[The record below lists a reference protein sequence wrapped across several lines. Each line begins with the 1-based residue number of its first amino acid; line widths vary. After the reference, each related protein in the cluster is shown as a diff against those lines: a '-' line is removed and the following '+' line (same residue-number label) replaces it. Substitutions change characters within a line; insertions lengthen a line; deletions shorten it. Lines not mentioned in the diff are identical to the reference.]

1 MPLARMIRTYQ
12 STVPDIIKPEAVK
25 PEVVVPATRSSSAQT
40 SSGCSVLVPA
50 IMSVLIAF
58 L

>member
-1 MPLARMIRTYQ
+1 MIRTYQ